1 LIKRKEYLDRLIR
14 WREKQLIKVVT
25 GVRRCGKSTL
35 FSLYIEQLKKTGVTD
50 EQIIS
55 INLEDVDNERLLDY
69 KALHSYVKDRLC
81 KDKYTYVFID
91 EVQQCPQFEKAVDS
105 LFIKRNVDVYI
116 TGSNAHMLSGELATL
131 LSGRYVEIRM
141 LPLSFSEYLLFIGTA
156 GHCDNSDFGN
166 HLQNHSFSFVDNPD
180 VSFDFREMKS
190 HFNDYLR
197 FGSFPYV
204 AMLHNDNNVVRD
216 YIDGIYNTILVKDV
230 AKREGINDVSL
241 LESIVKFLC
250 GSVGSPI
257 STKKISDTINSSGR
271 KISVNTVER
280 YLRALTDS
288 FLFYKVDRFDIKG
301 KQTLKTLGKY
311 YIVDTGLRDL
321 LVNSSSKDLGHMLEN
336 IVFLELIRRGCKVN
350 IGKLAEKE
358 VDFVAH
364 DENELTYYQVS
375 ATALDEN
382 TLKRELEPLRRI
394 QDNHPK
400 LLLTLDEYMPNANY
414 DGIRKMN
421 ILDWLTRK

>member
-1 LIKRKEYLDRLIR
+1 MIKRKEYLDRLIR